1 MDGGVS
7 MVPQERV
14 LVMLI
19 KLVDLIPAPPPPAK
33 RGRGHPPVYSERL
46 FLKALVVMIVCH
58 LPAVGT
64 LLAVLE
70 EPAMQ
75 EVRALLR
82 EHGRYPA
89 RRTWE
94 RRLGALPARLPAQI
108 ACLGQHLVLLLTPW
122 AACGRA
128 VAVDSTPLRACGG
141 VWHNKDREAGVVPH
155 TSIDTEAGW
164 TKSGWHGWVYGWKLH
179 LVVTVSE
186 SVWLPL
192 AAEVTPANAADNEV
206 APALLAHLPEELTAV
221 LGDQHYND
229 PDLLALVT
237 GAGHLLI
244 TTKRGAYPHTDD
256 GVEVRR
262 LFHQLRSHAIENFN
276 SQFKAIF
283 DCRGAVPTRGL
294 RATRLFALG
303 AVVLYQLTLW
313 HQAIAE
319 RDLRQ
324 GLTPLLRSA

>member
-1 MDGGVS
+1 
-7 MVPQERV
+7 MVAESEPLLTLLS
-14 LVMLI
+14 LVEGMPL
-19 KLVDLIPAPPPPAK
+19 PPPPRR
-33 RGRGHPPVYSERL
+33 RGRPDVYSDHL
-46 FLKALVVMIVCH
+46 ILKALVVMLVRRIWTPH
-58 LPAVGT
+58 A
-64 LLAVLE
+64 LLAILA
-70 EPAMQ
+70 EPTPQMARL
-75 EVRALLR
+75 RARLTDAQ
-82 EHGRYPA
+82 GRFPS

-94 RRLGALPARLPAQI
+94 RRLARLAGCLPLLI
-108 ACLGQHLVLLLTPW
+108 ALLGAWLLERLSPW
-122 AACGRA
+122 PQGGRA
-128 VAVDSTPLRACGG
+128 VAIDSTLLRAHGG
-141 VWHNKDREAGVVPH
+141 VWHKKHREAGIVPH

-186 SVWLPL
+186 QVWLPL
-192 AAEVTPANAADNEV
+192 AAELTPANAADNEV
-206 APALLAHLPEELTAV
+206 APVLLARLPEEVTAV

-244 TTKRGAYPHTDD
+244 TTKRGAYPHADD

-294 RATRLFALG
+294 LATRLFALG

-324 GLTPLLRSA
+324 GLKPFLHSA

>member
-1 MDGGVS
+1 
-7 MVPQERV
+7 MVAETEPLLSLLS
-14 LVMLI
+14 LVEGMPL
-19 KLVDLIPAPPPPAK
+19 PPPP
-33 RGRGHPPVYSERL
+33 RRRGHPDVYSEHL
-46 FLKALVVMIVCH
+46 ILKALVVMLVRRIWTPH
-58 LPAVGT
+58 A
-64 LLAVLE
+64 LLAILA
-70 EPAMQ
+70 EPTPQMAQ
-75 EVRALLR
+75 LHARLTDAQ
-82 EHGRYPA
+82 GRFPS

-94 RRLGALPARLPAQI
+94 RRLARLAGSLPLLI
-108 ACLGQHLVLLLTPW
+108 ALLGAWLLQRLTPW
-122 AACGRA
+122 PHGGRA
-128 VAVDSTPLRACGG
+128 VAIDSTVLRANGG
-141 VWHNKDREAGVVPH
+141 VWHKKHRAAGIVPH

-192 AAEVTPANAADNEV
+192 AAEVTPANVADNEV
-206 APALLAHLPEELTAV
+206 AAPLLAPLPAEITAV

-229 PDLLALVT
+229 PALLARVT
-237 GAGHLLI
+237 GAGHLLV
-244 TTKRGAYPHTDD
+244 TTKRGAYPHTDE

-262 LFHQLRSHAIENFN
+262 LFHQLRSHSIENFN

-294 RATRLFALG
+294 LATRLFALG
-303 AVVLYQLTLW
+303 AVLLYQLTLW

-324 GLTPLLRSA
+324 GLIPFLRSA